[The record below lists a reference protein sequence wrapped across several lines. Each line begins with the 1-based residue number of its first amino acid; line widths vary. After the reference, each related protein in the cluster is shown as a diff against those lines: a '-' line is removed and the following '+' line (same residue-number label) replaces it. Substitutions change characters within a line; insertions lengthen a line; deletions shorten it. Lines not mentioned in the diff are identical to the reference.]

1 MKKFLLS
8 LAVSVTAAFGA
19 LGQTVIKAS
28 QFDLTS
34 PATVGGYT
42 VELQKNSGSNAPVYH
57 AGTDAIRLY
66 AKGSLTVSG
75 EKITKIV
82 VTLASDAAARYTEFT
97 PSVGALN
104 PAQAEGDTE
113 LTWVGD
119 ATSVTFTVGEK
130 ATMGTDGAT
139 KAGQVRFSSITVYGE
154 GGGTV
159 TPDPDPT
166 PDPTPDPIETV
177 GEGTEANP
185 YTVADV
191 IKLNNTVATGWVKGY
206 IVGAMNTKDEYFM
219 EVKAPFTV
227 AANVFIADNATE
239 TETAKMVPIQLVNGS
254 AVRKAVNLLDNP
266 GNIGKELA
274 VSGNLQAYFQQPGV
288 KSPTAYKLA
297 GEGGDTPE
305 PTPGAPTEGPG
316 SENEPLSVQE
326 AIAKNN
332 DNSINWVN
340 GIIVGTY
347 DYVDGAGNVFDGTAP
362 FTTGTNI
369 VIASS
374 ATATD
379 YFSVQLPAGKLRD
392 LSLVER
398 PALIGMEVSVCGKL
412 VKYCGVN
419 GMKETTDY
427 ALVGGLPEIP
437 VKAETATLTTF
448 IEEQPEEYTKILGN
462 VSVTYQSPDKK
473 YTFITD
479 GESSIEVYAAAGLA
493 NAYVNGDVLSGIAG
507 KYSVYQQMPQMTPMA
522 ETFGA
527 ATKGA
532 EVAPVEKSLDN
543 VYIAEYAKVVGVD
556 IVADGTDF
564 NVTDGAVTRQLFDRF
579 AIGGIKEAQGVTII
593 GIGAVYGDKVQF
605 FPIEIDY
612 DSAISEI
619 GAEQQGSAV
628 IYDLQGRKVAKAGK
642 GLYIVNGKKV
652 LF

>member
-19 LGQTVIKAS
+19 FGQTVIKAN
-28 QFDLTS
+28 QFNLTE

-42 VELQKNSGSNAPVYH
+42 VELKKNDGQTAPAYNAN
-57 AGTDAIRLY
+57 TDAIRLY
-66 AKGSLTVSG
+66 AKGTLTVSG
-75 EKITKIV
+75 EKITKV
-82 VTLASDAAARYTEFT
+82 VVALASDAGFRYTSFT

-104 PAQAEGDTE
+104 PAQAAGDTE
-113 LTWVGD
+113 ITWVGD
-119 ATSVTFTVGEK
+119 AASVTFTVGEF
-130 ATMGTDGAT
+130 ATMGTNGAT

-154 GGGTV
+154 GGTV
-159 TPDPDPT
+159 TPD
-166 PDPTPDPIETV
+166 
-177 GEGTEANP
+177 
-185 YTVADV
+185 
-191 IKLNNTVATGWVKGY
+191 
-206 IVGAMNTKDEYFM
+206 
-219 EVKAPFTV
+219 
-227 AANVFIADNATE
+227 
-239 TETAKMVPIQLVNGS
+239 
-254 AVRKAVNLLDNP
+254 
-266 GNIGKELA
+266 
-274 VSGNLQAYFQQPGV
+274 
-288 KSPTAYKLA
+288 
-297 GEGGDTPE
+297 

-347 DYVDGAGNVFDGTAP
+347 DYVEGTGNVFDGTAP

-369 VIASS
+369 VIATS

-398 PALIGMEVSVCGKL
+398 PALLGMEVSVCGKL
-412 VKYCGVN
+412 IKYCGVN
-419 GMKETTDY
+419 GMKETSDY

-437 VKAETATLTTF
+437 VDAETATLTTF
-448 IEEQPEEYTKILGN
+448 IEEQPEDYTKILGN

-479 GESSIEVYAAAGLA
+479 GESSIEVFAASGLA

-507 KYSVYQQMPQMTPMA
+507 KYSVYKQMPQMTPMT

-543 VYIAEYAKVVGVD
+543 VYIAEYAKVEGVD

-593 GIGAVYGDKVQF
+593 GIGAVYESKVQF

-619 GAEQQGSAV
+619 SAEQQGSAV

-642 GLYIVNGKKV
+642 GVYIVNGKKV

>member
-19 LGQTVIKAS
+19 FGQTVIKAN
-28 QFDLTS
+28 QFNLTE

-42 VELQKNSGSNAPVYH
+42 VELKKNDGQTAPAYNAK
-57 AGTDAIRLY
+57 TDAIRLY
-66 AKGSLTVSG
+66 AKGTLTVSG
-75 EKITKIV
+75 EKITKV
-82 VTLASDAAARYTEFT
+82 VVALASDAGFRYTSFT

-104 PAQAEGDTE
+104 PAQAAGDTE
-113 LTWVGD
+113 ITWVGD
-119 ATSVTFTVGEK
+119 AASVTFTVGEF
-130 ATMGTDGAT
+130 ATMGTDGET

-154 GGGTV
+154 GGSV

-166 PDPTPDPIETV
+166 PDPVETV
-177 GEGTEANP
+177 GNGTEASP

-206 IVGAMNTKDEYFM
+206 IVGAMNTTGEYFM

-239 TETAKMVPIQLVNGS
+239 TELTKMVPVQLKSGS
-254 AVRKAVNLLDNP
+254 AMRKAVNLLDNP
-266 GNIGKELA
+266 GNIGKELMVNGA
-274 VSGNLQAYFQQPGV
+274 LQAYFKQPGV
-288 KSPTAYKLA
+288 KEPTDYKLD
-297 GEGGDTPE
+297 GSGSVTPGPE

-347 DYVDGAGNVFDGTAP
+347 DYVEGTGNVFDGTAP

-369 VIASS
+369 VIATS

-398 PALIGMEVSVCGKL
+398 PALLGMEVSVCGKL
-412 VKYCGVN
+412 IKYCGVN
-419 GMKETTDY
+419 GMKETSDY

-437 VKAETATLTTF
+437 VEAETATLTTF
-448 IEEQPEEYTKILGN
+448 IEEQPEDFTKILGN

-479 GESSIEVYAAAGLA
+479 GESSIEVFAASGLA

-507 KYSVYQQMPQMTPMA
+507 KYSVYKQMPQMTPMT

-556 IVADGTDF
+556 IVADGTGF

-593 GIGAVYGDKVQF
+593 GIGAVYESKVQF